1 MRGNRLLGGNISS
14 AGIEASDMAQ
24 LVSKFSIDE
33 LYVQLIDFL
42 LSITLLLGFDYL
54 PAFFREACFLGSIF

>member
-1 MRGNRLLGGNISS
+1 MDGNISS

-42 LSITLLLGFDYL
+42 LSVILLLGVRL
-54 PAFFREACFLGSIF
+54 LTRFLS